1 MSSLVIFKCPTP
13 DYAGSLTCLLTL
25 CRLVRNRE
33 SASQSRERKKQ
44 RMQDMEQRCAGLEEQ
59 VRALSRAVTA
69 TALENA
75 ALREELARQ
84 QMYHYP
90 PTTAPVP
97 GRSRGRGA
105 KKSNGTEPAVLSS
118 GTCVTQRKDRSPSV
132 DSAGRMS
139 VSRKAVLQVDA
150 RMAQLVQAV
159 GGTVIRLADLPQS
172 QTLVAASATH

>member
-1 MSSLVIFKCPTP
+1 
-13 DYAGSLTCLLTL
+13 
-25 CRLVRNRE
+25 
-33 SASQSRERKKQ
+33 
-44 RMQDMEQRCAGLEEQ
+44 MEQRCAGLEEQ

-90 PTTAPVP
+90 PAAAPAP

-118 GTCVTQRKDRSPSV
+118 GTCVTRGKARSLSV
-132 DSAGRMS
+132 ESAGRMS
-139 VSRKAVLQVDA
+139 APALAARKAVLQVDA

-172 QTLVAASATH
+172 QTSVTASATH

>member
-1 MSSLVIFKCPTP
+1 M
-13 DYAGSLTCLLTL
+13 DLLFR
-25 CRLVRNRE
+25 RLVRNRE

-44 RMQDMEQRCAGLEEQ
+44 RMADMEQRCAGLEEQ

-90 PTTAPVP
+90 SAVAAAP

-118 GTCVTQRKDRSPSV
+118 GTCATRRKDMLSSVISPERVGSKVGADTRSSGPML
-132 DSAGRMS
+132 A
-139 VSRKAVLQVDA
+139 SRQAVLKVDA

-159 GGTVIRLADLPQS
+159 GGTVVRLADLPP
-172 QTLVAASATH
+172 LKPPRAASATH